1 MKHFFYLWVMFSCF
15 SNYAQKFQAKVVD
28 ENNQPLVGATVYFD
42 GTTRGVITNLE
53 GVFNIE
59 KPNNLTELRLVI
71 TYLGYESL
79 FIDDVENLQKV
90 YQLQPKAENL
100 NTVNLYSSPFSRE
113 DMLEVFKRNF
123 LGIGKP
129 ARQCEI
135 LNLDDV
141 VVYFKTKNNTLYA
154 EALNPIIVQNDYLG
168 YKVNFD
174 LKAFEVK
181 FSTKSLD
188 DLYLKQSFYAG
199 FSFFEDTNPKKEK
212 KRQKVYERSLDKFFK
227 SLVNANLDQTKFQVG
242 YQGFLRKPEKTF
254 DVKPID
260 NHLFKISLKPEVIKT
275 FNGRY
280 IPSKIILKYK
290 NDMSTIQFQKP
301 QIRVDQFGNNI
312 DIQNILL
319 IGEISKNKIA
329 KMLPTNFTTD

>member
-1 MKHFFYLWVMFSCF
+1 MKYLLFLLFYLLFTPISGQNF
-15 SNYAQKFQAKVVD
+15 TAKVVD
-28 ENNQPLVGATVYFD
+28 ENNEPLVSATVYFD

-59 KPNNLTELRLVI
+59 NPNNLTELRLVI
-71 TYLGYESL
+71 TYLGYESF
-79 FIDDVENLQKV
+79 FIDDVENLKEV

-100 NTVNLYSSPFSRE
+100 NTVNLYTSPFSRE
-113 DMLEVFKRNF
+113 EMIEVFKRNF
-123 LGIGKP
+123 LGEGKP

-141 VVYFKTKNNTLYA
+141 VVYFKTENNTLYA
-154 EALNPIIVQNDYLG
+154 EALNPVIVQNYYLG

-181 FSTKSLD
+181 FLTKNLD
-188 DLYLKQSFYAG
+188 DSYQKQSFYAG
-199 FSFFEDTNPKKEK
+199 FSYFEDTDRKKERN
-212 KRQKVYERSLDKFFK
+212 RQKLYERSLDKFLK
-227 SLVNANLDQTKFQVG
+227 SLVNGNLDQTKFQVG
-242 YQGFLRKPEKTF
+242 YQGFLLKPEKIF
-254 DVKPID
+254 EVKPID
-260 NHLFKISLKPEVIKT
+260 NNLFKVSLKPDVIKT
-275 FNGRY
+275 FNGKY
-280 IPSKIILKYK
+280 VPSKIILKYK
-290 NDMSTIQFQKP
+290 SEMSTIQFQKP
-301 QIRVDQFGNNI
+301 QLRVDQFGNNI

>member
-1 MKHFFYLWVMFSCF
+1 VKYFLFLLFYLLFTPISGQNF
-15 SNYAQKFQAKVVD
+15 TAKVVD
-28 ENNQPLVGATVYFD
+28 ENNEPLVSATVYFD

-59 KPNNLTELRLVI
+59 KPENLTELRLVI

-79 FIDDVENLQKV
+79 FIDDVENLKVV

-113 DMLEVFKRNF
+113 EMIEVFRRNF
-123 LGIGKP
+123 LGVGKP

-141 VVYFKTKNNTLYA
+141 VVYFKTENNTLYA
-154 EALNPIIVQNDYLG
+154 EALNPVIVQNNYLG
-168 YKVNFD
+168 YKVSFD
-174 LKAFEVK
+174 IKAFSVN
-181 FSTKSLD
+181 FSARSLD
-188 DLYLKQSFYAG
+188 ELYQRQSFYAG
-199 FSFFEDTNPKKEK
+199 FSFFEDIDSKKDK
-212 KRQKVYERSLDKFFK
+212 KRQKVYERSLDKFLK
-227 SLVNANLDQTKFQVG
+227 SLVNGTLDQTKFQVG
-242 YQGFLRKPEKTF
+242 YQGFLLKPEKIF
-254 DVKPID
+254 EVKPID
-260 NHLFKISLKPEVIKT
+260 NNLFEVSLKPDVIKT

-280 IPSKIILKYK
+280 VPSKIILKYK
-290 NDMSTIQFQKP
+290 SEMSTLQFQNP